1 MSTNRN
7 ILMLITGTFSIGG
20 GVSAV
25 NRLVLKALSEWGSD
39 GCNITVLN
47 LHEPIG
53 TGLDPFYAD
62 EKRTIFRGFHGS
74 TLLFTIKAW
83 KCILSRRYDLIIADY
98 PGVASAILP
107 LAALGL
113 CSYTV
118 FCFGLELSPELLNW
132 RRKFALLCAQKRL
145 AISPTTCLQV
155 FERFPGLP
163 VDVCELA
170 LDPKIA
176 CPPSTAGKASIRMYA
191 VSGLEKP
198 LGRQVILCVG
208 RMWSDQR
215 HKGQDA
221 LIEAMPEI
229 LKAFPAAQLVLAG
242 SGDLLEE
249 LKNNAKKFSVAD
261 SVFLPGF
268 VPNDLLSQLYEQ
280 CYVFAM
286 PSKGEGFGLVYLE
299 AMNWSK
305 PCVGGKLDAAK
316 DVIIDGKTGIL
327 LDEPHNS
334 SQIAGAVT
342 YLLSRPDMAKEM
354 GAAGLQRVK
363 DTFLFTHFCDRF
375 YHALNWE

>member
-7 ILMLITGTFSIGG
+7 VLMLITGTFSIGG

-39 GCNITVLN
+39 GCNLTVLN
-47 LHEPIG
+47 LHEPTG
-53 TGLDPFYAD
+53 KGLDPFYAD
-62 EKRTIFRGFHGS
+62 KERTIFKGFNGR
-74 TLLFTIKAW
+74 TLLFTIEAW
-83 KCILSRRYDLIIADY
+83 KCILSRRYDFIIADY

-118 FCFGLELSPELLNW
+118 FCFGLELSPELLSW
-132 RRKFALLCAQKRL
+132 RRKLALFHAKKRF
-145 AISPTTCLQV
+145 AISPTTCSQV
-155 FERFPGLP
+155 LERFPGLA

-198 LGRQVILCVG
+198 LGSQVILCVG

-221 LIEAMPEI
+221 LIASMPEI
-229 LKAFPAAQLVLAG
+229 LKKFPAAQLVLAG

-249 LKNNAKKFSVAD
+249 LKNKAINYGVAD

-268 VPNDLLSQLYEQ
+268 VPDDLLSHLYEQ

-305 PCVGGKLDAAK
+305 PCIGGKLDAAK

-327 LDEPHNS
+327 LDEPHNP
-334 SQIAGAVT
+334 SQIAEAIL
-342 YLLSRPDMAKEM
+342 YLLSQQDIAKEM
-354 GAAGLQRVK
+354 GVAGLKRLQ
-363 DTFLFTHFCDRF
+363 DNFLFSHFCKRL
-375 YHALNWE
+375 YCALEWL

>member
-1 MSTNRN
+1 MSPNHN
-7 ILMLITGTFSIGG
+7 VLMLITGTFSIGG

-47 LHEPIG
+47 LHEPRG

-62 EKRTIFRGFHGS
+62 EKRTTFKGFNGS
-74 TLLFTIKAW
+74 TLLFTIEAW
-83 KCILSRRYDLIIADY
+83 KCILSRRYDFIIADY

-107 LAALGL
+107 LAVLGL

-118 FCFGLELSPELLNW
+118 FCFGLELSPELLSW
-132 RRKFALLCAQKRL
+132 RRKLALCYARKRL
-145 AISPTTCLQV
+145 AISSTTCSQV
-155 FERFPGLP
+155 LERFPDLT

-176 CPPSTAGKASIRMYA
+176 CPPSTTGRASIRMYA

-198 LGRQVILCVG
+198 LGSQVILCVG

-221 LIEAMPEI
+221 LIAAMPEI

-249 LKNNAKKFSVAD
+249 LKNKATKYGVAD

-268 VPNDLLSQLYEQ
+268 VPDDLLSQLYEQ
-280 CYVFAM
+280 CFVFAM

-305 PCVGGKLDAAK
+305 PCIGGKLDAAK

-327 LDEPHNS
+327 LDEPHNPP
-334 SQIAGAVT
+334 QIAGAVT
-342 YLLSRPDMAKEM
+342 YLLSRPDMAKQM

-375 YHALNWE
+375 YNALNWE